1 LYSDIKPLYLNNA
14 PIASN
19 KLLFVFT
26 IRGRFNKMKLDVVT
40 SAHCYLN
47 GDCIGVRVFALLKPS
62 FKDITGQPGRNKK
75 ASHKK
80 AKKLLS

>member
-1 LYSDIKPLYLNNA
+1 
-14 PIASN
+14 
-19 KLLFVFT
+19 
-26 IRGRFNKMKLDVVT
+26 MKLDVVT